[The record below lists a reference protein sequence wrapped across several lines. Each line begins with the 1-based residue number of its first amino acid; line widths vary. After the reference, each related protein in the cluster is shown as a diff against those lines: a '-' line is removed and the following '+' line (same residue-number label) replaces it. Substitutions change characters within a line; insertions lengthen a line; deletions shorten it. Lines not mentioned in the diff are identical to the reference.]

1 MFNMK
6 KPCKDCPFRKDG
18 TMLKSLGE
26 KRVGGILEG
35 VVNGDD
41 FFSCHKT
48 VDYDNEDHKLTEK
61 NNFCAGALIAI
72 DKADATYRNR
82 NTRIAVMMGIYN
94 PEEMQDKESVIE
106 PKDYLGGK
114 VNE

>member
-1 MFNMK
+1 MFNIK

-18 TMLKSLGE
+18 MMLKSLGHE
-26 KRVGGILEG
+26 RVGEILEG

-48 VDYDNEDHKLTEK
+48 VDYDKEDHSLTEQ

-72 DKADATYRNR
+72 EKAGSTYRNR
-82 NTRIAVMMGIYN
+82 NTRLAVMMDIYD
-94 PEEMQDKESVIE
+94 PKELKDVDEVIE
-106 PKDYLGGK
+106 PKDFLGGTK
-114 VNE
+114 